1 MGTKKQEYTEE
12 FKRQAIELAEEIGA
26 TAAAEKLGVKSGT
39 VIGAWK
45 RWATRRQKIQGSDS
59 GRIEKPTYKDLEAE
73 VAQLRKQLR
82 EERKVTEILK
92 DATAFFSQ
100 HRLK

>member
-1 MGTKKQEYTEE
+1 MGTKKKEYTEE
-12 FKRQAIELAEEIGA
+12 FKSQAIELSSEIGA
-26 TAAAEKLGVKSGT
+26 SAAAEKLGLKSAT

-45 RWATRRQKIQGSDS
+45 RWSSCRQNTENSKS
-59 GRIEKPTYKDLEAE
+59 GRIEKPSYKDLESE
-73 VAQLRKQLR
+73 VASLRKQLR
-82 EERKVTEILK
+82 EEQKVTAILK

>member
-12 FKRQAIELAEEIGA
+12 FKSKAIELAEEIGS
-26 TAAAEKLGVKSGT
+26 TAAAEKLGLKSAT

-45 RWATRRQKIQGSDS
+45 RWARRRQNSDDPNS
-59 GRIEKPTYKDLEAE
+59 GRIERPTYKDLEIEIAN
-73 VAQLRKQLR
+73 LRKQLR
-82 EERKVTEILK
+82 EEKKVTEILK